1 MSSSV
6 VLITPETLLDQPGPH
21 VDLLREAGFEIRYP
35 KNRLLARGGCDVQET
50 LGELRGCSAV
60 IASSEPYLAETIA
73 AADSLRVIARC
84 GVGYDRVDVTA
95 ASEHRVAVTI
105 TPTAN
110 HEAVAEHALALILA
124 IAKSVGVGDRQ
135 LRAGGWPRFITRPL
149 RGSTLGILGLGRIG
163 RSMAIRGAALSMRVI
178 ACEQFPDESFVAQH
192 HIELVDQDELLTR
205 SDYLSLH
212 CPLNDETQGLINR
225 QTLAKMKP
233 EGVLINT
240 ARGGLVVEADLI
252 EALNTGSIFAA
263 GLDVFEQEPA
273 SADNPLFKLDNVV
286 VTPHLAGA
294 DSTSLRD
301 MATEAA
307 ECIARLS
314 RDEWPEGAVVN
325 DALRERWQW
334 QRG

>member
-6 VLITPETLLDQPGPH
+6 VLITPETLLDRSGPH

-35 KNRLLARGGCDVQET
+35 KNRQLARGGCDVRET
-50 LGELRGCSAV
+50 LDELSGCSAV

-73 AADSLRVIARC
+73 TADSLRVIARC
-84 GVGYDRVDVTA
+84 GVGYDRVDITA
-95 ASEHRVAVTI
+95 ASEHRIAVTI

-124 IAKSVGVGDRQ
+124 VAKSVDAGGRQ
-135 LRAGGWPRFITRPL
+135 LRAGAWPRIITRPL
-149 RGSTLGILGLGRIG
+149 RGRTLGILGLGRIG

-178 ACEQFPDESFVAQH
+178 VCEKFPDESFVAQH
-192 HIELVDQDELLTR
+192 KIELVDQDELLAQ

-212 CPLNDETQGLINR
+212 CPLNDETRGLINR
-225 QTLAKMKP
+225 RTLAKMKA
-233 EGVLINT
+233 GSVLINT

-252 EALNTGSIFAA
+252 EALRDGPLSAA
-263 GLDVFEQEPA
+263 GLDVFEQEPP

-294 DSTSLRD
+294 DSMSLQD

-307 ECIARLS
+307 QCIARLS
-314 RDEWPEGAVVN
+314 RNEWPEGAVVN

-334 QRG
+334 SRS

>member
-1 MSSSV
+1 MSSPA
-6 VLITPETLLDQPGPH
+6 VLITPETLLDQNGPH
-21 VDLLREAGFEIRYP
+21 IDVLREAGFEIRYP
-35 KNRLLARGGCDVQET
+35 KNRELARGGCGAAET
-50 LGELRGCSAV
+50 VDELHGCSAV
-60 IASSEPYLAETIA
+60 IASSEPYTADVIA
-73 AADSLRVIARC
+73 HADSLRVIARC

-135 LRAGGWPRFITRPL
+135 LRAGGWPRIITRPL
-149 RGSTLGILGLGRIG
+149 RGCTLGILGLGRIG

-178 ACEQFPDESFVAQH
+178 ASEQFPDETFVAQH
-192 HIELVDQDELLTR
+192 NIELVDQDELLAR

-212 CPLNDETQGLINR
+212 CPLNDETHGLINR

-233 EGVLINT
+233 DSVLINT
-240 ARGGLVVEADLI
+240 ARGGLIVEADLI
-252 EALNTGSIFAA
+252 EALNTGPLAAA
-263 GLDVFEQEPA
+263 GLDVFEQEPP

-294 DSTSLRD
+294 DSTSLQN

-307 ECIARLS
+307 QCIARLS
-314 RDEWPEGAVVN
+314 RDDWPEGAVVN
-325 DALRERWQW
+325 DALRESWRWS
-334 QRG
+334 R